1 MSTTYHLSSAEE
13 LSAEIVD
20 AIKATFKSKPITI
33 TIEED
38 DFELTDKMI
47 EILDERLLEKN
58 PTYITSEESIQ
69 RLEGKY
75 GL

>member
-38 DFELTDKMI
+38 DFELTDEVIQK
-47 EILDERLLEKN
+47 LDERLLEKN
-58 PTYITSEESIQ
+58 STYITSEESLQ

-75 GL
+75 GI